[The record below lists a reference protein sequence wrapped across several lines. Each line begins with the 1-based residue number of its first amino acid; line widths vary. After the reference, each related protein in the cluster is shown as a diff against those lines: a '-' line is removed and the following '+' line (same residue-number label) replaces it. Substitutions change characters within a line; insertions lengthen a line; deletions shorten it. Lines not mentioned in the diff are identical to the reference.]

1 MVSGVA
7 LQLRQV
13 QRCYGDKTVLQDISL
28 QLIPGEVLALL
39 GPSGCGKTTL
49 LKILAGLEQPS
60 AGEVW
65 MGDRCIASAQGFAP
79 PESRDLGMV
88 FQDYALW
95 PHMTVGANVAFPLE
109 MRGLPR
115 AKVRERVQE
124 TLALVGLQALGDRLP
139 ASLSG
144 GQQQRVALA
153 RAIVARPR
161 LLLFDEPLSNLDRD
175 LRESL
180 CLEMSQLLRKLG
192 CTAVYVTHDHEEAC
206 MMADRVAVMMHGRI
220 LQLASPQALWSTP
233 AHCEVAQFLKLGAIV
248 PARRTGS
255 LWQIAQRTL
264 VRCRA
269 DADEEA
275 DFKPKQVLA
284 PDTSAMEAIE
294 IKAAA
299 GNVGNHD
306 GGGAAQLAL
315 ALPVQAPVAQPDL
328 HGAQALDLPVAD
340 PLPQQGKAQILVPH
354 DAVQLGSPPSL
365 HQLALA
371 GQVLSQQ
378 YRCGL
383 FHTVVQTEWDVPMQL
398 HTSQQLP
405 LRSWVDLG
413 VDMRRLQ
420 WFAA

>member
-1 MVSGVA
+1 MA
-7 LQLRQV
+7 LRLNQL
-13 QRCYGDKTVLQDISL
+13 QRRYGDKTVLQDISL
-28 QLIPGEVLALL
+28 QLQPGEVLALL

-65 MGDRCIASAQGFAP
+65 MGEHCMASAQAATP
-79 PESRDLGMV
+79 PEARDLGMV

-95 PHMTVGANVAFPLE
+95 PHMTVAANVAFPLQ

-115 AKVRERVQE
+115 EQVRERVQD

-206 MMADRVAVMMHGRI
+206 MMADRVAVMMHGRM
-220 LQLASPQALWSTP
+220 LQLATPQALWSRP
-233 AHCEVAQFLKLGAIV
+233 AHSEVAQFLKLGALV
-248 PARRTGS
+248 PARRLGP
-255 LWQIAQRTL
+255 LWHIAQRSL
-264 VRCRA
+264 VRVGLVSMEKPAQTHAVPALDALELEAVAEACRS
-269 DADEEA
+269 
-275 DFKPKQVLA
+275 A
-284 PDTSAMEAIE
+284 P
-294 IKAAA
+294 
-299 GNVGNHD
+299 
-306 GGGAAQLAL
+306 QAL
-315 ALPVQAPVAQPDL
+315 ELPVS
-328 HGAQALDLPVAD
+328 D
-340 PLPQQGKAQILVPH
+340 PLPQHSKAQILVPH
-354 DAVQLGSPPSL
+354 DAVRLGHPQAQQ
-365 HQLALA
+365 QLALA

-383 FHTVVQTEWDVPMQL
+383 FHTVVQTEWDVVMQL
-398 HTSQQLP
+398 QTSQQLP
-405 LRSWVDLG
+405 LRSWVELA
-413 VDMRRLQ
+413 VDMGRLQ
-420 WFAA
+420 WFAAA

>member
-1 MVSGVA
+1 MA

-13 QRCYGDKTVLQDISL
+13 QRRYGDKTVLQDISL

-65 MGDRCIASAQGFAP
+65 MGDACIASAQSFTP

-109 MRGLPR
+109 MRGLSR
-115 AKVRERVQE
+115 AQVRERVQE

-139 ASLSG
+139 SSLSG

-180 CLEMSQLLRKLG
+180 CLEMSQLLRRLG

-248 PARRTGS
+248 PARRMGP
-255 LWQIAQRTL
+255 LWHIAQRTL
-264 VRCRA
+264 VRCRT
-269 DADEEA
+269 DFEA
-275 DFKPKQVLA
+275 DFKQKRTLTLDMAAVA
-284 PDTSAMEAIE
+284 AIE
-294 IKAAA
+294 DEALTVDQGIRAESAVA
-299 GNVGNHD
+299 H
-306 GGGAAQLAL
+306 L
-315 ALPVQAPVAQPDL
+315 ALPVQVPVAEPEPEPEHQGV
-328 HGAQALDLPVAD
+328 HALDLPVVD
-340 PLPQQGKAQILVPH
+340 PLPQLGKAQILVPH
-354 DAVQLGSPPSL
+354 DAVQLGALQAS
-365 HQLALA
+365 HQLVLA

-383 FHTVVQTEWDVPMQL
+383 FHTVVQSEWDVPMQL
-398 HTSQQLP
+398 HTTQQLP

-413 VDMRRLQ
+413 VDMQRLQ